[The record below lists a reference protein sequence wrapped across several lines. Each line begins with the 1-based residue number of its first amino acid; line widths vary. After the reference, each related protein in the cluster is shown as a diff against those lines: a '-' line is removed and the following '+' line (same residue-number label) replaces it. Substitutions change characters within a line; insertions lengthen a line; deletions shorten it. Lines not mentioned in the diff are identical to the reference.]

1 MSKRL
6 GKGLEALIS
15 SYQTDEES
23 YVDGLVPISMIEPN
37 AEQPRQS
44 FETQNMNALIE
55 SIKINGVLQPISIR
69 RIKKNKYQIIAG
81 ERRYRAAKFL
91 NLKTIPAYILS
102 VNDKSHLMELALVEN
117 LQRVELNAIE
127 EAEAFAVLH
136 SKHNLSHK
144 EIGKKL
150 GKSRSYISNSI
161 RLLRLPDP
169 IKNDLIK
176 NNDSFTP
183 GHARALLGILKNKKI
198 KNKSI
203 AILDAWHSVVSN
215 GLSVRKTEQYI
226 GTFGDLKNKILANKK
241 QKSEFLLA
249 ENEIKNILN
258 TKVQIKSKMKGGQII
273 ISFESKN
280 QLKKLLR
287 QIKNK

>member
-1 MSKRL
+1 MSKGL

-15 SYQTDEES
+15 SYQTDDEN
-23 YVDGLVPISMIEPN
+23 YVDGLVPINMIEPN

-44 FETQNMNALIE
+44 FETQEMNALIE
-55 SIKINGVLQPISIR
+55 SIKRNGVLQPISIR
-69 RIKKNKYQIIAG
+69 KIKKDKYQIVAG
-81 ERRYRAAKFL
+81 ERRYRAAKLL

-102 VNDKSHLMELALVEN
+102 VNDKSHLMELALIEN

-144 EIGKKL
+144 EIGEKL

-161 RLLRLPDP
+161 RLLRLPDV
-169 IKNDLIK
+169 IK
-176 NNDSFTP
+176 NNLMENNASFTA

-203 AILDAWHSVVSN
+203 TILDAWHKIVSN
-215 GLSVRKTEQYI
+215 SLSVRKTEKYI
-226 GTFGDLKNKILANKK
+226 ATFNNTKSKVISNKK
-241 QKSEFLLA
+241 ENSDFLSSEKAIKNALSA
-249 ENEIKNILN
+249 KVEIKPKL
-258 TKVQIKSKMKGGQII
+258 KGGQII
-273 ISFESKN
+273 ISFDSN
-280 QLKKLLR
+280 DQLKKILKK
-287 QIKNK
+287 IKK